1 MYGNGRQLATGQQA
15 NGLEA
20 SMYEVP
26 VSTTLQSRKIAPDT
40 ELSTSLY
47 ADPDAYEYATT
58 GPNEEL
64 V

>member
-1 MYGNGRQLATGQQA
+1 
-15 NGLEA
+15 
-20 SMYEVP
+20 MYEVP

-64 V
+64 VI